1 VSPAVGED
9 AADADH
15 EDGSEFLGESVL
27 RVHEKVI
34 SSGSSMERAG
44 YRSYMRNSRFF
55 IAA

>member
-1 VSPAVGED
+1 VSPAVCED